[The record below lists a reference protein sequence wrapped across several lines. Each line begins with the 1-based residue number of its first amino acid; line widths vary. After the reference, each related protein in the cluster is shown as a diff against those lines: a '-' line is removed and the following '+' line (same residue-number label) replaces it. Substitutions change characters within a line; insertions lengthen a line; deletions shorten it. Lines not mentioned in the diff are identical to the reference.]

1 MENSIKVHEFNDKDS
16 YNKWMEELNIET
28 AIIYDNAFK
37 YFSSMC
43 ETERVKQIFVDWWNG
58 ACVSTKE
65 YKSNFTK
72 EEFREADG
80 IILTAISRGFG

>member
-1 MENSIKVHEFNDKDS
+1 MKNNINVYEFKDEVS
-16 YNKWMEELNIET
+16 YNKWMKELNTET

-43 ETERVKQIFVDWWNG
+43 ETEGIKQIFVDWWNG
-58 ACVSTKE
+58 ACVSTEE